1 MSPNVAIFVAWTH
14 SLCLCGTCIV
24 LQKDQNCCRR
34 GHIVCVFLVKG
45 SVLAANCVQGGAAV
59 CPVGLHH
66 QWVEC
71 DCSIKLLSS
80 VFVMSG
86 NVRCLIGSWFA
97 FPFYSGDLFW
107 LLFTFSAFSSLLILI
122 PTHSALSSFTFFS
135 SLLSCPF
142 LSSALLSS
150 FLFSSLLFSSSS
162 SYWDFSQLESFL
174 PFSCDNAPYLS
185 QH

>member
-1 MSPNVAIFVAWTH
+1 MFVHFGFLFGHIGKKSPNLAQFITWIH

-24 LQKDQNCCRR
+24 LQKDQNCWRR
-34 GHIVCVFLVKG
+34 GHIVCVFLVKS

-80 VFVMSG
+80 VFVMSA
-86 NVRCLIGSWFA
+86 NFWCLIGSWFA
-97 FPFYSGDLFW
+97 FPFHSRDLFW

-122 PTHSALSSFTFFS
+122 PTHSALSSFTLFS

-142 LSSALLSS
+142 LSSPLFFSPLFS
-150 FLFSSLLFSSSS
+150 FLRHHPTGTSAS
-162 SYWDFSQLESFL
+162 
-174 PFSCDNAPYLS
+174 
-185 QH
+185 